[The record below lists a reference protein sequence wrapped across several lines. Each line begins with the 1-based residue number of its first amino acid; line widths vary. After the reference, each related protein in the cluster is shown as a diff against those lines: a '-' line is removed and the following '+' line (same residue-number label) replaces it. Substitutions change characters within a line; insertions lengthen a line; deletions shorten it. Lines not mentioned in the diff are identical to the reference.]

1 MTDERMIDVPGARL
15 HARADGDGPPIVLVH
30 AGIVDSRAWD
40 PLVPL
45 LTGAGYRAIR
55 YDTRGF
61 GRSDTE
67 DVEFS
72 NRDDLVAVLDA
83 FGVGQACLVGN
94 SRGAMIAFDTAVEF
108 PERAA
113 AVVLI
118 GGGIGG
124 YEAEPTREEAAAF
137 EEMEAL
143 EEAGTDP
150 ETMAD
155 FQFRL
160 WIDGLRQPE
169 GRVGPPTRDWLR
181 PMVVGTCDPSRVYGR
196 PIPLRPP
203 AAERL
208 DAATM
213 PILAIHGALDVSDIE
228 ATGRHL
234 ATTLPNA
241 RFEIVPGV
249 AHLIA
254 VEAPGRVA
262 ELILQHVHPLG
273 AFG

>member
-15 HARADGDGPPIVLVH
+15 HALADGDGPPIVLVH

-40 PLVPL
+40 PVVPL

-67 DVEFS
+67 DVDFS

-83 FGVGQACLVGN
+83 FGVERACIVGN
-94 SRGAMIAFDTAVEF
+94 SRGATIAFDTALEY

-118 GGGIGG
+118 GGTIGG
-124 YEAEPTREEAAAF
+124 YEPEPTPEEAAAF

-150 ETMAD
+150 EEMAD

-160 WIDGLRQPE
+160 WIDGLGQAV
-169 GRVGPPTRDWLR
+169 GRVSHATRDWLR
-181 PMVVGTCDPSRVYGR
+181 PMVVATCDPSRVYGR
-196 PIPLRPP
+196 PIRLDPP

-234 ATTLPNA
+234 AATCPNA
-241 RFEIVPGV
+241 RFEIVPET
-249 AHLIA
+249 AHLVA
-254 VEAPGRVA
+254 VEAPARVS
-262 ELILQHVHPLG
+262 ELILDFVRPLG
-273 AFG
+273 GYR

>member
-1 MTDERMIDVPGARL
+1 MTEERMVDVPGGRL
-15 HARADGDGPPIVLVH
+15 FATTEGDGPPLVLVH

-45 LTGAGYRAIR
+45 LTSAGYRAIR

-61 GRSDTE
+61 GRSETD

-72 NRDDLVAVLDA
+72 NRDDLVAILDA
-83 FGVGQACLVGN
+83 FGVDRACLIGN
-94 SRGAMIAFDTAVEF
+94 SRGATIAFDTAVEY
-108 PERAA
+108 PQRAA

-118 GGGIGG
+118 AGNIGG
-124 YEAEPTREEAAAF
+124 YEAEPTPEEAAAF
-137 EEMEAL
+137 DEMEAL
-143 EEAGTDP
+143 EEAGTEP

-160 WIDGLRQPE
+160 WIDGLGQPE
-169 GRVGPPTRDWLR
+169 GRVGPPLRDWLR

-234 ATTLPNA
+234 AATLPNA
-241 RFEIVPGV
+241 RFEIVPDV
-249 AHLIA
+249 AHLVA
-254 VEAPGRVA
+254 VEAAERVA
-262 ELILQHVHPLG
+262 ELILDFIRPLG
-273 AFG
+273 DNR

>member
-1 MTDERMIDVPGARL
+1 MTDERMIEVPGGRL
-15 HARADGDGPPIVLVH
+15 FAMAEGAGPALVLVH

-45 LTGAGYRAIR
+45 LTSAGHRVIR
-55 YDTRGF
+55 YDARGF
-61 GRSDTE
+61 GRSETD

-72 NRDDLVAVLDA
+72 NRDDLIAILDG
-83 FGVGQACLVGN
+83 FGVERACLVGN
-94 SRGAMIAFDTAVEF
+94 SRGATIAFDTAVEY

-113 AVVLI
+113 AVVLV

-124 YEAEPTREEAAAF
+124 YEVEPTPEEAAAF
-137 EEMEAL
+137 DEMEAL

-160 WIDGLRQPE
+160 WIDGLGRPE
-169 GRVGPPTRDWLR
+169 GRVAPPLRDWLR

-234 ATTLPNA
+234 AATLPNA
-241 RFEIVPGV
+241 RFEIVPDV
-249 AHLIA
+249 AHLVA
-254 VEAPGRVA
+254 VEAPEQVA
-262 ELILQHVHPLG
+262 DLILAFVRPLG
-273 AFG
+273 DSR